1 MSSKITNIFDE
12 LPDLAPTL
20 LELRDELDRY
30 LATDVED
37 VSDGLM
43 WWYERRATFP
53 GLSRMGR
60 DYLSIPGEDF
70 RLVRIS
76 FILLLMFILATTVD
90 VERTFSQG
98 RIVLSHIRNRLS
110 SQSTRALM
118 CVGAW
123 SRLGLVKNNDILDVL
138 GEEVKEENEL
148 PQGWDAIHTL

>member
-1 MSSKITNIFDE
+1 
-12 LPDLAPTL
+12 
-20 LELRDELDRY
+20 
-30 LATDVED
+30 
-37 VSDGLM
+37 
-43 WWYERRATFP
+43 
-53 GLSRMGR
+53 MGR

-90 VERTFSQG
+90 VECTFSQG
-98 RIVLSHIRNRLS
+98 RIVLSHIRNHLS

-123 SRLGLVKNNDILDVL
+123 SWLGLVKNNDILDVL

-148 PQGWDAIHTL
+148 PQGWDAILYLVNMFRLSLVLS